1 MAHQH
6 KYDKNV
12 KQLCCTQQEKI
23 YTNAG
28 AKHLLKEGHTE
39 HDGHDHDHEEGDCGH
54 KEKEE
59 KGEDDEGEEDED

>member
-39 HDGHDHDHEEGDCGH
+39 HDGHDHENR
-54 KEKEE
+54 KQTTLQMFLPAIISFALLI
-59 KGEDDEGEEDED
+59 